1 MTNPQ
6 VYARGF
12 ASLTAH
18 TVDPLLNLVRK
29 SRAPRLLDLGCGT
42 GVVTAA
48 ALALGADVTAVDSD
62 LDMLEY
68 TARAHPHA
76 AVRLAALPE
85 LPFPDGG
92 FDAVA
97 GNFVIQHAPGTPAT
111 LAELHRVLRP
121 GGTLALSWWKREE
134 MPATTLLADAAASA
148 GLPVDPDP
156 PRDFDRYA
164 GPAAFTALLRKT
176 GFSGGAV
183 DTIRW
188 RHRVDLA
195 TWWDDVTGAAGPRFA
210 FILEQDA
217 ATVERIRQ
225 AYLSLAAP
233 YAEQGFPVCAH
244 LAHATR

>member
-1 MTNPQ
+1 MTDPEA
-6 VYARGF
+6 YARGF

-48 ALALGADVTAVDSD
+48 ALALGADVTAVDAD
-62 LDMLEY
+62 LDMLEH

-76 AVRLAALPE
+76 EVRLAALPE
-85 LPFPDGG
+85 LPFPDGA

-97 GNFVIQHAPGTPAT
+97 GNFVIQHAPDTPAT

-134 MPATTLLADAAASA
+134 MPATTLLADAATAA
-148 GLPVDPDP
+148 GLPGPPPP
-156 PRDFDRYA
+156 PRDFDPYA
-164 GPAAFTALLRKT
+164 SPAAFTTLLRET
-176 GFSGGAV
+176 GFAGGAV
-183 DTIRW
+183 DTLRW

-195 TWWDDVTGAAGPRFA
+195 AWWDDITSAAGPRFA

-217 ATVERIRQ
+217 ATIDRIRH
-225 AYLSLAAP
+225 AYLTLAAP
-233 YAEQGFPVCAH
+233 YAEDGFPVCAH